1 MLVRSMAPQVIAVDE
16 VGSREDVEAME
27 YVMNCGIYL
36 LATVHGNSIDDIK
49 NKPVLGRLVR
59 ERVFER
65 YIVME
70 PGMVGKIS
78 SVFDERGSILLSC
91 QDGKTLPNREAC

>member
-1 MLVRSMAPQVIAVDE
+1 
-16 VGSREDVEAME
+16 ME

-49 NKPVLGRLVR
+49 NKPVLGRLIR

-65 YIVME
+65 YILMT
-70 PGMVGKIS
+70 PGRVGQIG

-91 QDGKTLPNREAC
+91 QEGKPMQGSKAIQDREAC